1 MKYVSSHAALQV
13 AQEAVT
19 ILAKWAESKL
29 PAQCKLPENDEVIKQ
44 AKSLVKWPIQESL
57 KTLRLLFDNVTVP
70 NGEGQTKQHYWPAYG
85 IADTDP
91 KVPYPYEANA
101 PTDEGIDDL
110 KLQVKNAV
118 FQLEDNWDNLAFLML
133 FLEKYASYLSFGDEH
148 IAFIDMVKSTAAV
161 AAVLAKNPQ
170 AENFSLIAGG
180 LSGIQDFIYNISS
193 DGALK
198 SLRARSFYLE
208 LVTEELVEQVLQKM
222 DLPRTNVIYAGGS
235 NLYILADT
243 TKKIEEELENIRK
256 HWNEWFI
263 KEFQGKIFFA
273 LDYFNFPAIE
283 VASGKFAEHWAS
295 AGQKRDAQKSRK
307 FEQQLSNFLKPR
319 EAHDPCKV
327 CHRDDVEP
335 GKLKPLNNEVD
346 SALACSTC
354 RTMFDLGGELL
365 KVEAIV
371 RSTDKDIAG
380 KQHTISFKLPK
391 VDNLEP
397 INIYYHVFRS
407 EKPIGVGSDKV
418 LLVNN
423 WNLKDYSFKLFKN
436 PVPLLL
442 GNYAKESEKNDST
455 FQRSEEMV
463 EAANGITR
471 LGYLQ
476 MDVDKLGSIIH
487 KGLGENQ
494 TLPALAGLSR
504 LLTYF
509 FKVYL
514 NSLAEHRHINL
525 PPEGIEKIS
534 NEERNDLLFIYAGG
548 DDLFVSGAWN
558 QLVEFAFDVYQ
569 CFRAFTGN
577 HPDITLSGGISLATT
592 KYPIYKAADE
602 AKNAEKQAKNNDR
615 DSLGLFGEVLKWG
628 EWIGRK
634 NHQVSEIKLIKDDV
648 KNYLKQDIA
657 LDLYGVLPFVEIM
670 MNESLKLETNYA
682 RSFVRNLLATA
693 AIQDKMIKD
702 LKEERCPSPYSNY
715 EKDIRYFLHL
725 PKIAYTLQRLPKSVR
740 EHPQFEPVRKSL
752 LSPYNAPYFRAI
764 ATWIELLSR

>member
-1 MKYVSSHAALQV
+1 MTDVSSNAALKV
-13 AQEAVT
+13 AQEAVA
-19 ILAKWAESKL
+19 ILAKWAESTL
-29 PAQCKLPENDEVIKQ
+29 PAQCKLPENNEIINQ
-44 AKSLVKWPIQESL
+44 AKSLVKWPVQESL
-57 KTLRLLFDNVTVP
+57 KPLRLLFDNVTVP
-70 NGEGQTKQHYWPAYG
+70 NGEGQTKKHYWPVYW
-85 IADTDP
+85 IADTEP
-91 KVPYPYEANA
+91 IIPYPYEADA
-101 PTDEGIDDL
+101 PTDVGSNDL

-118 FQLEDNWDNLAFLML
+118 SQLEDNWNNLAFLML
-133 FLEKYASYLSFGDEH
+133 FLEKYGSYLSFGEEH

-170 AENFSLIAGG
+170 AEHFSLISGG

-208 LVTEELVEQVLQKM
+208 LVTEELVEQVLQNM
-222 DLPRTNVIYAGGS
+222 ELPRTNVIYAGGS
-235 NLYILADT
+235 NLYILADAA
-243 TKKIEEELENIRK
+243 KNIDSKLENIRK
-256 HWNEWFI
+256 QWNEWLI

-307 FEQQLSNFLKPR
+307 FEQQLSDFLKPR
-319 EAHDPCKV
+319 EAHDLCKV
-327 CHRDDVEP
+327 CHRDDLKAE
-335 GKLKPLNNEVD
+335 KFKPLNNDAD
-346 SALACSTC
+346 SVLACPTC
-354 RTMFDLGGELL
+354 NNMFDLGGELL
-365 KVEAIV
+365 QVKEVV
-371 RSTDKDIAG
+371 RSTDKEILG

-397 INIYYHVFRS
+397 TNIYYHVFRS
-407 EKPIGVGSDKV
+407 EKPIVVGSDKV

-423 WNLKDYSFKLFKN
+423 WNLTDYSFKLFKN

-442 GNYAKESEKNDST
+442 GNYAKESQNNDST

-463 EAANGITR
+463 EEANGIKR

-487 KGLGENQ
+487 RGLGENQ

-534 NEERNDLLFIYAGG
+534 NDERKDLLFIYAGG

-569 CFRAFTGN
+569 CFRAFTGH
-577 HPDITLSGGISLATT
+577 HPDITLSGGVSLATT
-592 KYPIYKAADE
+592 KYPIYKAAEE
-602 AKNAEKQAKNNDR
+602 AKNAEKKAKENER

-634 NHQVSEIKLIKDDV
+634 NHQVFRSKLIKDDV
-648 KNYLKQDIA
+648 KSYLKEDIL

-670 MNESLKLETNYA
+670 MSESLKLETNYA

-693 AIQDKMIKD
+693 QIQDKMIKD
-702 LKEERCPSPYSNY
+702 LKEERQPSLYSNY

-725 PKIAYTLQRLPKSVR
+725 PKIAYTLQRLPSSVR